1 MNLMQRRRELLMMG
15 GGGYIKNGLVLQ
27 LDGIDKGTSDTT
39 KWVDL
44 IGGIEFTEV
53 NGVSMHNGNHLTFFG
68 PRYGEQ
74 MLVGDKVVDFPAS
87 THTVEAVMIC
97 RTGGWQGIF
106 GSGKNGNVMLYKRN
120 GNGGLA
126 MAGTQIGV
134 TEKLPLDIPIIV
146 SLISERYMY
155 NGEVFEYP
163 SSNALGRNFVY
174 PTIGSLEN
182 SVSQSYGFLGDL
194 FAIRIYNRHL
204 TTEEMLHNQKVDNER
219 FNLGLQI

>member
-15 GGGYIKNGLVLQ
+15 GGGYTKNGLVLQ

-68 PRYGEQ
+68 TTYGQQ

-97 RTGGWQGIF
+97 RTAGWQGIF
-106 GSGKNGNVMLYKRN
+106 GSGSNGKVMLYQRT
-120 GNGGLA
+120 GIGLA
-126 MAGTQIGV
+126 MAGTKIGV
-134 TEKLPLDIPIIV
+134 TERLPLNIPNIV
-146 SLISERYMY
+146 SLTSERYMY

-163 SSNALGRNFVY
+163 SSGALTRNYVY
-174 PTIGSLEN
+174 PTIGSLETF
-182 SVSQSYGFLGDL
+182 QDYGFLGDL

>member
-1 MNLMQRRRELLMMG
+1 MDLMQRRRQLLMMG

-44 IGGIEFTEV
+44 VGGIEFTEV

-68 PRYGEQ
+68 SGYGEQ

-97 RTGGWQGIF
+97 RNSGWQGIF
-106 GSGKNGNVMLYKRN
+106 GSGKNGNVMLYQQTGYK
-120 GNGGLA
+120 LA
-126 MAGTQIGV
+126 MAGTQTGL
-134 TEKLPLDIPIIV
+134 TKELPINSPRIV
-146 SLISERYMY
+146 SLTSERYMY

-163 SSNALGRNFVY
+163 SSLILTRNFVY
-174 PTIGSLEN
+174 PTIGSLN
-182 SVSQSYGFLGDL
+182 TTQSYGFKGDL

-204 TTEEMLHNQKVDNER
+204 TTEEMLHNHKVDNER

>member
-27 LDGIDKGTSDTT
+27 LDGVDKGTSDTT

-68 PRYGEQ
+68 SNYGEQ

-97 RTGGWQGIF
+97 RVTGWQGIF
-106 GSGKNGNVMLYKRN
+106 GSGSNGKVMLYQRGSN
-120 GNGGLA
+120 LA
-126 MAGTQIGV
+126 MSGTQIGV
-134 TEKLPLDIPIIV
+134 TEKLPINSPRIV
-146 SLISERYMY
+146 GLTSERYMY
-155 NGEVFEYP
+155 NGEVFEYL
-163 SSNALGRNFVY
+163 SSVVLARNYVY
-174 PTIGSLEN
+174 PTIGSL
-182 SVSQSYGFLGDL
+182 STGQTYGFLGDL

>member
-1 MNLMQRRRELLMMG
+1 MNLLQRRRDMMKKSM
-15 GGGYIKNGLVLQ
+15 GYITNGLVLQ

-68 PRYGEQ
+68 ATYGEQ
-74 MLVGDKVVDFPAS
+74 RLVGDKVVDFPAS
-87 THTVEAVMIC
+87 THTVEAVMI
-97 RTGGWQGIF
+97 RRISGWQGIF
-106 GSGKNGNVMLYKRN
+106 GSGSNGKVMLYQRTGSN
-120 GNGGLA
+120 LA
-126 MAGTQIGV
+126 MAGTQIGA
-134 TEKLPLDIPIIV
+134 TKSLPLNIPNIV
-146 SLISERYMY
+146 SLTPARYMY

-163 SSNALGRNFVY
+163 SSGSLTRDYTY
-174 PTIGSLEN
+174 PTIGSLN
-182 SVSQSYGFLGDL
+182 TFQSYGFFGDL